1 MQINI
6 EVHDLPGIG
15 RRYDVHGEHGG
26 RIAVVLHNTGR
37 RDVYS
42 YEGGRGGGDIGDD
55 DADAVV
61 QLSDAQARQLGAIL
75 GGAYFKPAM
84 VEEVEAVIGALLIDW
99 LTLGEDSPAVGKTI
113 ERLEIRQRTGMT
125 IVAIVRGR
133 EAIPMPA
140 PDEVLRAG
148 DRLVVVGRREDS
160 PRLASLMEG

>member
-26 RIAVVLHNTGR
+26 RVAVVLHNTGR

-61 QLSDAQARQLGAIL
+61 QLSDAQGRQLGAIL

-99 LTLGEDSPAVGKTI
+99 LTLGEDSPAVGRTI
-113 ERLEIRQRTGMT
+113 EELEIRQRTGMT
-125 IVAIVRGR
+125 IVAVGATPFRCRPPTRCSGQEIASSSSDAGR
-133 EAIPMPA
+133 IRPGSPA
-140 PDEVLRAG
+140 
-148 DRLVVVGRREDS
+148 
-160 PRLASLMEG
+160 

>member
-1 MQINI
+1 MQVDI

-26 RIAVVLHNTGR
+26 RVAVVLHNTGR

-42 YEGGRGGGDIGDD
+42 YEHGRGGGDLGED

-84 VEEVEAVIGALLIDW
+84 VEEVEAVIGELLIDW
-99 LTLGEDSPAVGKTI
+99 LTLGQDSPVIGKSI
-113 ERLEIRQRTGMT
+113 EELEVRQRSGMT

-133 EAIPMPA
+133 DAIPMPE
-140 PDEVLRAG
+140 PNEVLAAG

-160 PRLASLMEG
+160 ARLAGLVGG